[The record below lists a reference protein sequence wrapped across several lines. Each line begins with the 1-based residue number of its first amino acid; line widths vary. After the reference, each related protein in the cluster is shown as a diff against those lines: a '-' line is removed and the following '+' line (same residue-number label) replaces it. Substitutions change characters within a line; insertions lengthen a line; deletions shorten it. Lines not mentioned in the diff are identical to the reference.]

1 MPILQVVVIL
11 VVIGVIL
18 WLIDAYVPM
27 KAEIKRILMI
37 FVIVAVVLW
46 LLSLFLPIN
55 YLGTI
60 RTPRP

>member
-1 MPILQVVVIL
+1 MPILQVVAVLI
-11 VVIGVIL
+11 VIGVVL

-27 KAEIKRILMI
+27 KVEIKRVLMV
-37 FVIVAVVLW
+37 FVIVSVVLW
-46 LLSLFLPIN
+46 LLSLFFPIT